1 MWKRI
6 CESNE
11 EVSENEIIEELG
23 SVYQKLETI
32 QHMLNGSSDIELRK
46 KYIRPI
52 LDFMNWLDY
61 EI

>member
-6 CESNE
+6 CKSNK

-32 QHMLNGSSDIELRK
+32 QHMLNGSSNIELRE

-52 LDFMNWLDY
+52 LDFMNYLDY

>member
-11 EVSENEIIEELG
+11 EVSENEIVDELG

-32 QHMLNGSSDIELRK
+32 QHMLNGSSNIELRE
-46 KYIRPI
+46 KYMRPI
-52 LDFMNWLDY
+52 SDFMNWLDY